1 MSFALKQIYPRKFP
15 LYIRSKPINLISF
28 AAEQLRIPVKSQQS
42 GAGVLS
48 ASSSM
53 AWVPARLPCVTVARW
68 SSQQPGH
75 SSGFHSCRQSWG
87 QTVLSSAAQ
96 LSVSCSTA
104 WTAPGCPLS
113 FTFLEVMQLPWYH
126 HPSWVKMET
135 VLTMFRKTGML
146 GKSQWARAVESE
158 TVDDISCTSCFQG
171 DWHLILETRNVKW
184 CFWFGRLLK
193 YFNRC
198 STWYVPVLV
207 QSFANLALTIL
218 IFLKAVVPQFCE
230 FLICQLYSILKDF

>member
-53 AWVPARLPCVTVARW
+53 AWVPARLPCVTVPRW

-126 HPSWVKMET
+126 HPPHEWKWK
-135 VLTMFRKTGML
+135 LF
-146 GKSQWARAVESE
+146 SQCLEKQECLESHNE
-158 TVDDISCTSCFQG
+158 P
-171 DWHLILETRNVKW
+171 E
-184 CFWFGRLLK
+184 LLK
-193 YFNRC
+193 VKQ
-198 STWYVPVLV
+198 W
-207 QSFANLALTIL
+207 TISAAPPSSKETDIWSWKQGMWNDVFDL
-218 IFLKAVVPQFCE
+218 E
-230 FLICQLYSILKDF
+230 GY